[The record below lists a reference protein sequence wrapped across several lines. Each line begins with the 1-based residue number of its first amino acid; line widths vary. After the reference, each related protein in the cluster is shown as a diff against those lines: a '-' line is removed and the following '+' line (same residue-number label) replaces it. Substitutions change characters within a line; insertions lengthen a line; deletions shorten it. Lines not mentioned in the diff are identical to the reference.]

1 MSKKIRYSLDAD
13 AEEFN
18 FLLIGISCALDQY
31 SVVTILNKQLNIDL
45 GLQSIVPYHLK
56 GNNTF
61 SYNMYACEV
70 PELYLEFNLISNL
83 SNFESDIID
92 SASNDLFATQA
103 VEERAR
109 LIKELPKTDYFL
121 IVKGE
126 SLELYEYK
134 VVEALKGV
142 ADFTQIQQIQVDE
155 LKSGSNLIF

>member
-1 MSKKIRYSLDAD
+1 MDAD

-18 FLLIGISCALDQY
+18 FLLIGISCALNQY
-31 SVVTILNKQLNIDL
+31 TVVTLLNKQLNIDL
-45 GLQSIVPYHLK
+45 CLQSIVPYHLK

-61 SYNMYACEV
+61 SYNLYGCEV

-83 SNFESDIID
+83 SNFESDVID
-92 SASNDLFATQA
+92 AASNDLFATQA

>member
-31 SVVTILNKQLNIDL
+31 SVVTALNKQLNIDL
-45 GLQSIVPYHLK
+45 GLQSVVPYHLK
-56 GNNTF
+56 GNSTF
-61 SYNMYACEV
+61 SYNLYACEV
-70 PELYLEFNLISNL
+70 SELYLEFNLISNL
-83 SNFESDIID
+83 SNFESDVID
-92 SASNDLFATQA
+92 TTSNDLFATQA

-121 IVKGE
+121 IMKGE

-134 VVEALKGV
+134 VIEALKGIQ
-142 ADFTQIQQIQVDE
+142 DFTQIQQIQVDE